1 MSDRGERI
9 RNLLTA
15 SFSPVA
21 LDVRDDSHLHVGHPG
36 NPDGAGQSHYAVTMT
51 AAAFAGQSRVNRSRL
66 VHAALAPEI
75 AGGLHALS
83 LDLSAPGE

>member
-1 MSDRGERI
+1 MSNRGERI

-15 SFSPVA
+15 AFNPVA
-21 LDVRDDSHLHVGHPG
+21 LEVRDDSDLHIGHPG
-36 NPDGAGQSHYAVTMT
+36 NPDGAGQSHYTVTMT
-51 AAAFAGQSRVNRSRL
+51 AAAFAGQSRVRRSRL
-66 VHAALAPEI
+66 VHEALAPEF